1 MSKPLKAQICSAEEA
16 PLLYAR
22 LYSSKYLPVQIQ
34 VSLKVF
40 YRGGSPPAP
49 RDSS

>member
-1 MSKPLKAQICSAEEA
+1 MFKLLKVQIPSAEGA
-16 PLLYAR
+16 ALLYAC
-22 LYSSKYLPVQIQ
+22 LYNSKYLPVQIQ
-34 VSLKVF
+34 ISVKVF

>member
-1 MSKPLKAQICSAEEA
+1 MSKLLKAQTCSAEGA
-16 PLLYAR
+16 PLLYAC
-22 LYSSKYLPVQIQ
+22 LYSSKYLPVQIE
-34 VSLKVF
+34 VSVKVF